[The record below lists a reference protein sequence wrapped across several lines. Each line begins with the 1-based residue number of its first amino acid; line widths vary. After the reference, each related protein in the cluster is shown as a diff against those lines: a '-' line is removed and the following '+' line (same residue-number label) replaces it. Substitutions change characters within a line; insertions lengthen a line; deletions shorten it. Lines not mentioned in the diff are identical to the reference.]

1 MRRRPTHEEMM
12 EIGDLGMA
20 IYEREIDQ
28 HLTDDDHGKL
38 IAIDVDTGEWV
49 LGAGAVRAMDANNP
63 DARILN
69 MVHTVGPTIG
79 FGGSSFYTKPEDT
92 ALASGR

>member
-49 LGAGAVRAMDANNP
+49 LGADAVRAMDANNP

-79 FGGSSFYTKPEDT
+79 FGGSSFYTKHEDT